1 MAAPRSPFS
10 AQVSDLLASPGSRRR
25 LRLRGE
31 MEMNLPQV
39 ERCGLVTAE
48 LELEATAGGV
58 VARGRART
66 EAAVLC
72 NRCLGETP
80 RTVRAELTGLFAAP
94 GAAPDQPVGFYPVQ
108 SDGRVDFG
116 PLLRD
121 EISTAFPLVT
131 LCRRD
136 CRGLCATCGAD
147 LNVGECGGHAE
158 EAASPFAELKNL
170 LDAMGRD
177 DR

>member
-1 MAAPRSPFS
+1 MAARRSPFS
-10 AQVSDLLASPGSRRR
+10 AQISDLLASPGSRRR

-31 MEMNLPQV
+31 LEMNLPQV
-39 ERCGLVTAE
+39 ERCGPVTAE
-48 LELEATAGGV
+48 LELESTAGGV
-58 VARGRART
+58 VARGRAQT
-66 EAAVLC
+66 EAAMLC
-72 NRCLGETP
+72 NRCLGEAP
-80 RTVRAELTGLFAAP
+80 RTVRAELTGLFATP
-94 GAAPDQPVGFYPVQ
+94 GAASDQPVGCYPVE
-108 SDGRVDFG
+108 SDGRVDLG

-158 EAASPFAELKNL
+158 ETASPFAELKDL
-170 LDAMGRD
+170 LDRM
-177 DR
+177 